1 MELWDAYD
9 MNLNKIKDKTLIRG
23 EAVPEGY
30 TLVRR

>member
-23 EAVPEGY
+23 EAVPDGMY
-30 TLVRR
+30 H